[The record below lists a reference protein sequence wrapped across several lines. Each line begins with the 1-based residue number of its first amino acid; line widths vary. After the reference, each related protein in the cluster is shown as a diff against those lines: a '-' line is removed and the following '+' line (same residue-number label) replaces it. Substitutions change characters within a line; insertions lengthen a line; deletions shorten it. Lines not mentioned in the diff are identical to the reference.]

1 MSRGR
6 WVSGEAKRPDRF
18 PQTERRPEER
28 TRGVLTLANQLTMF
42 RMVMI
47 PLLITL
53 LLRNLHGWAFAV
65 FVLAGLTDALD
76 GLIARRYRQSSHLGA
91 FLDPMADKLL
101 MTACFIVLALPDHPK
116 SVPDFHM
123 INHIPVYL
131 TIVTISRDV
140 FIVIIALLV
149 HMTSGLPSFRP
160 TFLGK
165 LTTVVQ
171 VVTIGTVILLNYL
184 GEEQEV
190 LVAGLVWLSLH
201 LTLASGFH
209 YIYRAPMTAG
219 AE

>member
-1 MSRGR
+1 
-6 WVSGEAKRPDRF
+6 
-18 PQTERRPEER
+18 
-28 TRGVLTLANQLTMF
+28 VLTLANQLTMF

-53 LLRNLHGWAFAV
+53 LLSNLHGWAFTV
-65 FVLAGLTDALD
+65 FVLAGITDALD
-76 GLIARRYRQSSHLGA
+76 GLIARRYKQSSRLGA

-101 MTACFIVLALPDHPK
+101 MTACFIVLSLPDHPK

-123 INHIPVYL
+123 TNHIPVYL

-149 HMTSGLPSFRP
+149 HLTSGITTFQP

-165 LTTVVQ
+165 VTTVVQ
-171 VVTIGTVILLNYL
+171 VVTIGTVMLLNYL
-184 GEEQEV
+184 PRESEI
-190 LVAGLVWLSLH
+190 LVAALCWLTLAV
-201 LTLASGFH
+201 TLASGFH
-209 YIYRAPMTAG
+209 YIYRATLIDG

>member
-1 MSRGR
+1 MGCPVPRSTPPTRNVSRGPSLTPRGR
-6 WVSGEAKRPDRF
+6 WISGEPDRPDRF
-18 PQTERRPEER
+18 PRTGGRPEEEER
-28 TRGVLTLANQLTMF
+28 TRGVLTLGNQLTMF

-76 GLIARRYRQSSHLGA
+76 GLIARRYRQSSQRGA
-91 FLDPMADKLL
+91 FLDRMADKLL

-116 SVPDFHM
+116 SVPEFHM

-149 HMTSGLPSFRP
+149 HLTSGTTSVRP

-184 GEEQEV
+184 EKDGEV
-190 LVAGLVWLSLH
+190 IVSAL
-201 LTLASGFH
+201 
-209 YIYRAPMTAG
+209 
-219 AE
+219 

>member
-1 MSRGR
+1 M
-6 WVSGEAKRPDRF
+6 
-18 PQTERRPEER
+18 
-28 TRGVLTLANQLTMF
+28 LTLANQLTMF

-53 LLRNLHGWAFAV
+53 LLSNLHGWALTV

-76 GLIARRYRQSSHLGA
+76 GLIARRYQQSSHLGA

-101 MTACFIVLALPDHPK
+101 VTASFSLLALPDHPK

-123 INHIPVYL
+123 ITHIPVYL

-149 HMTSGLPSFRP
+149 HLTSGMTSFRP

-184 GEEQEV
+184 GNEQDV
-190 LVAGLVWLSLH
+190 LVAGLVSP
-201 LTLASGFH
+201 TPA
-209 YIYRAPMTAG
+209 APPAPGVHSIFPAPRPPG
-219 AE
+219 AARRPRPPPGPPRRRPRRL

>member
-1 MSRGR
+1 
-6 WVSGEAKRPDRF
+6 
-18 PQTERRPEER
+18 
-28 TRGVLTLANQLTMF
+28 VLTLANQLTMF

-53 LLRNLHGWAFAV
+53 LLRNLHGWAFTV
-65 FVLAGLTDALD
+65 LVLAGLTDALD
-76 GLIARRYRQSSHLGA
+76 GVIARRYRQSSHLGA

-116 SVPDFHM
+116 SVPEFHM

-140 FIVIIALLV
+140 FIVIVALLV
-149 HMTSGLPSFRP
+149 HLTSGTTSFRP

-184 GEEQEV
+184 EKDGEV
-190 LVAGLVWLSLH
+190 IVAALVWLTLAV
-201 LTLASGFH
+201 TLASGFH
-209 YIYRAPMTAG
+209 YIYRGTMRAG
-219 AE
+219 AES